1 MGTYCRRAEYFICRI
16 DVTPGYGD
24 SVPRYARGVD
34 YSPKQVAELLEQGDV
49 QLIDVRTTAEVDAGR
64 IAGGRHIELTA
75 LQSEVDSID
84 RDRPVIF
91 YCRSG
96 GRSAM
101 ATQVF
106 AGAGFDAH
114 NMSGG
119 LLEWVAD
126 ELPLD
131 PPDGHVAEH

>member
-1 MGTYCRRAEYFICRI
+1 MESYAEN
-16 DVTPGYGD
+16 
-24 SVPRYARGVD
+24 VD
-34 YSPKQVAELLEQGDV
+34 YTPQQVFELARNGDL
-49 QLIDVRTTAEVDAGR
+49 QLIDVRTAAEVEAGR
-64 IAGGRHIELTA
+64 IDGGRHIELLE
-75 LQSEVDSID
+75 LQGQAETID

-101 ATQVF
+101 ATAAF

-119 LLEWVAD
+119 LLEWVARG
-126 ELPLD
+126 LPID
-131 PPDGHVAEH
+131 PADGYVADH